1 MNQTKI
7 GKFIST
13 IRKEKGLTQ
22 KEIADKLDISD
33 KTVSKWETG
42 KGLPEVS
49 MMLPLCDILGITVN
63 ELLCGERLSDTEYK
77 QEAEKKMID
86 LMTEKK
92 NSKKRIFIEIVV
104 IIISLLSSLTII
116 EISAFLEMQDW
127 LRVILLIIG
136 IIVISGGIVVAIA
149 LELDTGTYE
158 CSHCH
163 TRFAPA
169 ATEFIS
175 GPHTLTTRYLK
186 CPECGKKGFCKQRL
200 TH

>member
-7 GKFIST
+7 GRFIST

-22 KEIADKLDISD
+22 KDIADKLEISD

-49 MMLPLCDILGITVN
+49 MMIPLCDILGITVN
-63 ELLCGERLSDTEYK
+63 ELLCGEHLTDSEYK

-86 LMTEKK
+86 LIAEKK
-92 NSKKRIFIEIVV
+92 DSKKKILLEIVV

-116 EISAFLEMQDW
+116 EVSAFLEMKTW
-127 LRVILLIIG
+127 LRIVLLIIG
-136 IIVISGGIVVAIA
+136 IIVIFGGIVVAVG

-158 CSHCH
+158 CGHCH
-163 TRFAPA
+163 TRFVPS

-175 GPHTLTTRYLK
+175 GPHTFTTRLLK
-186 CPECGKKGFCKQRL
+186 CPECGKKSFCKQRL